1 MSSAAAVV
9 ASPATGTSA
18 GFFFGAVFV
27 AAAAA
32 VFGIGGRAVVAF
44 VFVIV
49 CSVIVILG
57 ITCGG
62 IRGGRG
68 NGFRFRF
75 RLAALFNL
83 VIADVFN

>member
-27 AAAAA
+27 AAA
-32 VFGIGGRAVVAF
+32 VFGIGGCAVVAF